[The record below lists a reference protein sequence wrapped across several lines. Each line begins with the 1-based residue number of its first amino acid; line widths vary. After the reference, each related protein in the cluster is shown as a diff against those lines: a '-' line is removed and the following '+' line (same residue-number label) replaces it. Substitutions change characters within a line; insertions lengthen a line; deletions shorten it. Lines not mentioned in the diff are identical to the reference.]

1 MATQPIIAVKDGYA
15 EYSLR
20 LDGMVLNGRS
30 PSRVDDGARH
40 SVGFT
45 KRNEKTEIVVDEGE
59 VRESVAQES
68 RDLRAKT
75 TNLFIGT
82 AIFLFCFVLLC
93 FPALK
98 MKYSTGG
105 MPGDMYDTT
114 GGLYSEGFSG
124 CIHAV
129 YVRKRNYG
137 MEIDFANGD
146 TMVRKMVGISCQET
160 CTA

>member
-82 AIFLFCFVLLC
+82 LQKSFSFCFL
-93 FPALK
+93 ALK
-98 MKYSTGG
+98 IKCSIGG

-146 TMVRKMVGISCQET
+146 TMVRKMVGISCEET
-160 CTA
+160 CSV